1 MRIREEEDPQ
11 AVRGEHIGTGQDRS
25 GSLIDV
31 FWQTDFD
38 RPNRGFIAHRATAWR
53 GDACL
58 GYLRA
63 DYVGA
68 EAYKAHNPTVW
79 THFTNFGGM
88 CSGLRDGQD
97 PRYLTGEAAANFRK
111 NALHA
116 LKLYNHEDP
125 GSYAA
130 FEAIAKKTSR
140 FKELMK
146 SRKDFFA
153 FHLEKPYVGYVDVGQ
168 NERSPFITEDSRGQ
182 GVGKILYC
190 ATAVALDRMGLP
202 FHASG
207 LQQPEATAL
216 WTRMTELGWTEDV
229 PVGERTRRRLI
240 ADRIPE
246 SVFRQHAQN
255 DIGFSF

>member
-1 MRIREEEDPQ
+1 
-11 AVRGEHIGTGQDRS
+11 
-25 GSLIDV
+25 
-31 FWQTDFD
+31 
-38 RPNRGFIAHRATAWR
+38 
-53 GDACL
+53 
-58 GYLRA
+58 
-63 DYVGA
+63 
-68 EAYKAHNPTVW
+68 
-79 THFTNFGGM
+79 
-88 CSGLRDGQD
+88 
-97 PRYLTGEAAANFRK
+97 
-111 NALHA
+111 
-116 LKLYNHEDP
+116 
-125 GSYAA
+125 
-130 FEAIAKKTSR
+130 
-140 FKELMK
+140 MK